1 MIRSN
6 LPTIPSTISVSSRK
20 RRATTLRRRHD
31 ASPGTADSNLDRSV
45 SGKMWLDWWSASH
58 DQCHRKS
65 GKVGKGEGRRYIQIS
80 WRKLRITGVRKRS
93 VRTRRGEVRGIKYP
107 GGGPVFSSD
116 SASRFSLRSS
126 VRTSLDY
133 SIKEDEKFSGT
144 RYEAGRVVSREHGGG
159 RIIIERARGRR

>member
-1 MIRSN
+1 M
-6 LPTIPSTISVSSRK
+6 TSVI
-20 RRATTLRRRHD
+20 
-31 ASPGTADSNLDRSV
+31 
-45 SGKMWLDWWSASH
+45 
-58 DQCHRKS
+58 
-65 GKVGKGEGRRYIQIS
+65 GKVERWERGEGRRYIQIS

-107 GGGPVFSSD
+107 GGRPRLLQRQRATL
-116 SASRFSLRSS
+116 ASRFSLRSS

>member
-1 MIRSN
+1 M
-6 LPTIPSTISVSSRK
+6 TSVI
-20 RRATTLRRRHD
+20 
-31 ASPGTADSNLDRSV
+31 
-45 SGKMWLDWWSASH
+45 
-58 DQCHRKS
+58 
-65 GKVGKGEGRRYIQIS
+65 GKVERWERGERRRYIQIS
-80 WRKLRITGVRKRS
+80 WRKLRITVRKRS

-107 GGGPVFSSD
+107 GGGPRLLQRATL
-116 SASRFSLRSS
+116 ASRFSLRSS

>member
-1 MIRSN
+1 M
-6 LPTIPSTISVSSRK
+6 TSVI
-20 RRATTLRRRHD
+20 
-31 ASPGTADSNLDRSV
+31 
-45 SGKMWLDWWSASH
+45 
-58 DQCHRKS
+58 
-65 GKVGKGEGRRYIQIS
+65 GKVERWERGEGRRYIQIS

-107 GGGPVFSSD
+107 GGGPRLLQRQRATL
-116 SASRFSLRSS
+116 ASRFSLRSS

>member
-1 MIRSN
+1 M
-6 LPTIPSTISVSSRK
+6 TSVI
-20 RRATTLRRRHD
+20 
-31 ASPGTADSNLDRSV
+31 
-45 SGKMWLDWWSASH
+45 
-58 DQCHRKS
+58 
-65 GKVGKGEGRRYIQIS
+65 GKVERWERGEGRRYIQIS

-116 SASRFSLRSS
+116 SALHSRFSLRSS

>member
-1 MIRSN
+1 M
-6 LPTIPSTISVSSRK
+6 TSVI
-20 RRATTLRRRHD
+20 
-31 ASPGTADSNLDRSV
+31 
-45 SGKMWLDWWSASH
+45 
-58 DQCHRKS
+58 
-65 GKVGKGEGRRYIQIS
+65 GKVERWERGEGRRYIQIS

-107 GGGPVFSSD
+107 GGAARLLQRQRATL
-116 SASRFSLRSS
+116 ASRFSLRSS